1 MWWFSLTALAVCALD
16 QLTKWWA
23 LSTLVQFPGHRLA
36 IIPGLFDL
44 YLQFNTGGA
53 FSLLQDR
60 PAIIVTFA
68 TIAVIAMILYVRR
81 LPRDAH
87 ELHFVF
93 GLIVG
98 GAVGNL
104 VDRFRLRCVVDFF
117 HVYWREWYW
126 PTFNVADAAICVGVG
141 MYLLLVLFHK
151 KYAKQTPADTAS
163 RAAESSSSNANSVA
177 PTSSNHDS
185 H

>member
-1 MWWFSLTALAVCALD
+1 MWWFALTAVGVCALD

-23 LSTLVQFPGHRLA
+23 LSALSQLPGHRLS
-36 IIPGLFDL
+36 IIPGFFDF
-44 YLQFNTGGA
+44 YLQFNPGGA
-53 FSLLQDR
+53 FSIFQDR
-60 PAIIVTFA
+60 PAIIAIFA
-68 TIAVIAMILYVRR
+68 TIAVIAMIFYVRR

-87 ELHFVF
+87 ELHLAF

-98 GAVGNL
+98 GAIGNL

-126 PTFNVADAAICVGVG
+126 PTFNVADAAICVGVA

-151 KYAKQTPADTAS
+151 KYAERPLADQSSGGAEAS
-163 RAAESSSSNANSVA
+163 QGVSRVA
-177 PTSSNHDS
+177 PRSSDEE
-185 H
+185 